1 MRASDIQ
8 AVGKKQPLVLMII
21 GLFYPWVG
29 GAERECHKLAG
40 KLREEGATVSVLTQ
54 YCAGLPECEQI
65 DGIMVYRKMRG
76 WHWFEITYM
85 LSVLRFLITHRERY
99 DIIQCFGLYLFIPPA
114 LVMRYLFGKKIV
126 ARLECSGR
134 FGDFWRIKQLR
145 YGKLVMACAKL
156 LNAVIFISK
165 EIAEELL
172 ANGFPAGMLMHV
184 TNCVDIGQFVP
195 ADNRQATAAKEI
207 CFVGRLEQQK
217 GLEYLIRAI
226 NLLRKELDDIK
237 ITIVGDGSMRSAL
250 EALCE
255 QMSVGQYIVFAGAR
269 DEVLSYYQRARVF
282 VLPSLSEGLPLTL
295 LEAMAC
301 GLAVIASDVGGN
313 REVLDPH
320 NPERGIPEAH
330 YYIGECGILVNPGDA
345 AGLAGAIQRL
355 LTDDDLASRL
365 NSRARSRVVETYA
378 LDKIINDYRSLY
390 QSLMCGH

>member
-1 MRASDIQ
+1 MYAGDTKS
-8 AVGKKQPLVLMII
+8 VGKKQPLVLMII
-21 GLFYPWVG
+21 GLFYPSVG

-40 KLREEGATVSVLTQ
+40 KLREEGASVSVLTQ

-65 DGIMVYRKMRG
+65 DGIMVYRKMKG

-85 LSVLRFLITHRERY
+85 VSVLRFLIAHRKRY

-114 LVMRYLFGKKIV
+114 LVMRYLFGKKVI

-134 FGDFWRIKQLR
+134 FGDFWRMEQLR
-145 YGKLVMACAKL
+145 YGKLVMASAKL

-165 EIAEELL
+165 EIEEELL

-184 TNCVDIGQFVP
+184 TNCVDVRQFIP
-195 ADNRQATAAKEI
+195 ADNRKAASAKEI

-226 NLLRKELDDIK
+226 NLLKNELDDIK
-237 ITIVGDGSMRSAL
+237 LTIVGDGSMRAAL
-250 EALCE
+250 EALCAK
-255 QMSVGQYIVFAGAR
+255 MNVGQHIFFAGAR
-269 DEVLSYYQRARVF
+269 DDVLSYYQRARFF

-320 NPERGIPEAH
+320 NPAHGIPEAH
-330 YYIGECGILVNPGDA
+330 YYIGTYGIMVNPGDVE
-345 AGLAGAIQRL
+345 GLARAMLRL
-355 LTDDDLASRL
+355 LTDNDLADQL
-365 NSRARSRVVETYA
+365 KSRARSHVEEVYA
-378 LDKIINDYRSLY
+378 LDKIIDDYQALYRSL
-390 QSLMCGH
+390 L